1 VNEADTILIQ
11 NFWSDESEMEDEVP
25 HITLGGYERL
35 DNLDEVSLEFQH
47 VNPMVFDINNCVLN
61 SLKRL
66 RLFVLVWY

>member
-1 VNEADTILIQ
+1 
-11 NFWSDESEMEDEVP
+11 MEDEVP
-25 HITLGGYERL
+25 HITLGGYEIL

-66 RLFVLVWY
+66 RLFVLV